1 MRLAVLSDI
10 HANLEALQ
18 AVLQDAKAQGAEG
31 CAGLGDFIG
40 FNGDPSDCV
49 RMVRPRLLVAVR
61 GNHEQALQQKGFFG
75 VPLYEDMI
83 EKTAGML
90 SPKQKQWLSRL
101 PLKATWH
108 RCLWVHASPE
118 AETPWRRLSSRRAVE
133 EAFAVFQEPV
143 CFFGHT
149 HRAAIFC
156 QSGDRI
162 RPLERHPDAEGTCH
176 FALEP
181 RLRYLINP
189 GSVGQP
195 RDGDWRASYLLFDT
209 EAGELTFRR
218 VPYRADRAAAKI
230 ARTGLPEHFARALQE
245 GSSPTGD

>member
-1 MRLAVLSDI
+1 MRLAVVSDI

-18 AVLQDAKAQGAEG
+18 AVLEDAEARGAEG
-31 CAGLGDFIG
+31 YAGLGDFIG

-49 RMVRPRLLVAVR
+49 RRVRPRLLLAVR
-61 GNHEQALQQKGFFG
+61 GNHEQALRQKGFFG
-75 VPLYEDMI
+75 VPLYESMI
-83 EKTAGML
+83 EKTGEML
-90 SPKQKQWLSRL
+90 TLEQKQWLGQL
-101 PLKATWH
+101 PLKVAWH
-108 RCLWVHASPE
+108 HCLWVHASPSS
-118 AETPWRRLSSRRAVE
+118 ETPWRRLSSRRAVE
-133 EAFAVFQEPV
+133 EAFASFQEPI

-149 HRAAIFC
+149 HRTAIFC

-162 RPLERHPDAEGTCH
+162 RQLELRPDAEGTCH
-176 FALEP
+176 LALEP
-181 RLRYLINP
+181 GLRYLINP

-218 VPYRADRAAAKI
+218 VPYRADQAAAKI
-230 ARTGLPEHFARALQE
+230 ARTGLPEYFARALKE